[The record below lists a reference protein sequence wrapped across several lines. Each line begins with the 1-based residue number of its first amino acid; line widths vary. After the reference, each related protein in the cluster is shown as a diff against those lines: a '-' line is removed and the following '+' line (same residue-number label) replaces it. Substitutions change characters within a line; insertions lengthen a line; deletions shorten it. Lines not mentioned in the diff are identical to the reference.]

1 MGGRGPPRLSRF
13 PSGFGKGGAEALLSF
28 RVPAWSVRKGEGR
41 GPLRLP
47 HVRLAA
53 GNRGAE
59 ATPAFVLTWF
69 WGCSPKEIFQVVCAR
84 KPTQKKTIQFEDQ
97 TGGHAAESEDRFV
110 RRAPRIDSKLICSFC
125 LPACKYDL
133 RSSNDQ
139 EGPARPIPG
148 WVQLKI
154 GFSVSA
160 FLSRLKWGAEA
171 LLGFD
176 VFFRT
181 R

>member
-1 MGGRGPPRLSRF
+1 M
-13 PSGFGKGGAEALLSF
+13 
-28 RVPAWSVRKGEGR
+28 
-41 GPLRLP
+41 
-47 HVRLAA
+47 
-53 GNRGAE
+53 
-59 ATPAFVLTWF
+59 
-69 WGCSPKEIFQVVCAR
+69 VCAG

-97 TGGHAAESEDRFV
+97 TGCHAAESEDRFV

-125 LPACKYDL
+125 LPACNYDL

-139 EGPARPIPG
+139 DGPARPIPG

-154 GFSVSA
+154 WFSISA

-176 VFFRT
+176 VRFSIPLRNGGQRPSSVLGSSSGLKRGGRGPPLFSGPGLVRSERGGQRPSPST
-181 R
+181 PSSPGSGKQGGQGPPLSLSWLCFGEGPQKF